1 MADQAAQTPE
11 QAEFTKS
18 ITPPKDVKDQRASTQ
33 NHLMFTEI
41 KDGIVVMRDGSLRMI
56 ILGSALNFDLK
67 SPQEQDAIEYAYQGF
82 LNGLHFPIQIIVR
95 SRKLELDNYL
105 DNLEVLQA
113 NQENPLIAGLME
125 DYIYNIRG
133 LLEQVNIMNKEFYIV
148 VPYYLELKG
157 KKRDNAGVKLADLF
171 KSNSDETQTTEMFE
185 QRKRDLIQRTN
196 LVAQGLAQM
205 GIRAAVLSTQE
216 ITELFYTAYNQDE
229 AVNQNLVDIDQ
240 MTTPVVMRGDD
251 PPIPDGSYSSA
262 PEPEPDD
269 MYSSGMRN
277 GVGSQASSPVSAPPT
292 AAQPAPAVPPQQV
305 PPTPPAPPQN
315 PLVGGGV

>member
-1 MADQAAQTPE
+1 MPNQAAQTPE

-18 ITPPKDVKDQRASTQ
+18 ITPPKELKDQRASTQ

-56 ILGSALNFDLK
+56 VLGSALNFDLK

-82 LNGLHFPIQIIVR
+82 LNGLHFPIQIVVR

-133 LLEQVNIMNKEFYIV
+133 LLEQVNIMNKEFYVV
-148 VPYYLELKG
+148 VPYYVELTA
-157 KKRDNAGVKLADLF
+157 KKRDNAGFKLASLF
-171 KSNSDETQTTEMFE
+171 KQNTDEKQTTEMFE

-196 LVAQGLAQM
+196 LVASGLAQL

-216 ITELFYTAYNQDE
+216 VTELFYTAYNQDE

-240 MTTPVVMRGDD
+240 MTTPVVQRGDD
-251 PPIPDGSYSSA
+251 TPQYNGSFDVN
-262 PEPEPDD
+262 EPEPDD
-269 MYSSGMRN
+269 LYSA
-277 GVGSQASSPVSAPPT
+277 GSKQGIGAQASSPVSLPPQNQAPAAAAPP
-292 AAQPAPAVPPQQV
+292 QPTQPPQA
-305 PPTPPAPPQN
+305 PPPQN
-315 PLVGGGV
+315 PLVGGGA

>member
-1 MADQAAQTPE
+1 MADPAAQTPE
-11 QAEFTKS
+11 QAEFSKS

-82 LNGLHFPIQIIVR
+82 LNGLHFPIQIVVR
-95 SRKLELDNYL
+95 SRKLELDGYL

-148 VPYYLELKG
+148 VPYYLEMKN

-171 KSNSDETQTTEMFE
+171 KNNSDETQTTEMFE

-196 LVAQGLAQM
+196 LVASGLAQM

-240 MTTPVVMRGDD
+240 MTTPVVLRGDD
-251 PPIPDGSYSSA
+251 APQADGGYSQAPEPIPDDMFSA
-262 PEPEPDD
+262 
-269 MYSSGMRN
+269 GLRN
-277 GVGSQASSPVSAPPT
+277 GVGGQASSPVSAPVAGQPVQQPP
-292 AAQPAPAVPPQQV
+292 AAQITNQQ
-305 PPTPPAPPQN
+305 PPQN